1 MEREEIERAIE
12 RLVRVNEDPAQEF
25 QLLQPL
31 GVGSYGWVYKAY
43 HQATGSIVAVK
54 RVPLNEYDSIANC
67 VKELEILEA
76 CKSAHIV
83 AFNSAHIKDNELWIS
98 MEYCAGG
105 SVKDIVRL
113 RGKPFD
119 EAVIAALMFSA
130 LKGLV
135 YLHKHKMIHRDVKA
149 DNILLDDDGRA
160 KIADFG
166 VSAKLLSTYASKNT
180 FIGTPF
186 WMSPEILHK
195 HAYTA
200 KTDIWSL
207 GITAIELA
215 EGEPPY
221 ANSYPWLAMEKIK
234 KHPPRGLSEP
244 GRWSQEFNDF
254 LRLCLTLDPDERP
267 TSEDLLEDN
276 FIRRGAQS
284 ERRVLRNLF
293 RATHSLVE
301 KQRQNVGGRASPPR
315 GSASPRAKPRSSEE
329 DSPKR
334 APCGD
339 SNLPDSEA
347 EESPRSFRAPQV
359 YGTIVYHDAHEGQFS
374 LDLGDLQRAEPP
386 DAAAELELFQ
396 LKSAEVRRFEDQ
408 FQISAFVTAPE
419 IRAQLASLRR
429 DLKAKLEETRAA
441 YARLIGPLEEF
452 LAAKLELEE
461 QVARLRVR
469 GLDPRPSSESQLLAG
484 LPRPRNAGAPRPV
497 HSAGLR
503 ASIEEAL
510 RGRNAPGR
518 EPKAARAAPEPGK
531 PGKQN
536 FSVSNS
542 KPNFSSRSS
551 HQQAAFPVSVYA
563 FLHDKRPAKPPR
575 GSHLPPKSI
584 SSRTRLQG
592 KSPPNAHKQ

>member
-1 MEREEIERAIE
+1 MEREQIEKTIE
-12 RLVRVNEDPAQEF
+12 RLVRINEDPAQEF

-43 HQATGSIVAVK
+43 HQATGSILAVK
-54 RVPLNEYDSIANC
+54 RVPLNEYDSIGNC
-67 VKELEILEA
+67 IKELEILEA
-76 CKSAHIV
+76 CKSPHIV
-83 AFNSAHIKDNELWIS
+83 SFKSAHIKDNELWIA

-105 SVKDIVRL
+105 SVKDLMRL
-113 RGKPFD
+113 LAKPFD
-119 EAVIAALMFSA
+119 ESVIAALMFSV

-135 YLHKHKMIHRDVKA
+135 YLHKNRMIHRDVKA

-166 VSAKLLSTYASKNT
+166 VSAKLMSTYASKNT

-186 WMSPEILHK
+186 WMSPEILQK
-195 HAYTA
+195 NAYTA

-234 KHPPRGLSEP
+234 KNPPKGLSEP

-254 LRLCLTLDPDERP
+254 LRLCLTIDPDERP

-301 KQRQNVGGRASPPR
+301 RKRQTIDGRVSPAR
-315 GSASPRAKPRSSEE
+315 DSASPRPKPASNAE
-329 DSPKR
+329 DSPKQIPR
-334 APCGD
+334 GD
-339 SNLPDSEA
+339 SNVADSDG
-347 EESPRSFRAPQV
+347 EESPRSFRPPPA
-359 YGTIVYHDAHEGQFS
+359 YGTIVYHDAQEGQFS
-374 LDLGDLQRAEPP
+374 LDLGDLQRSEPADP
-386 DAAAELELFQ
+386 ARELDLFQ
-396 LKSAEVRRFEDQ
+396 QKSAKVRRYEDQ
-408 FQISAFVTAPE
+408 FQISAFVTVPE
-419 IRAQLASLRR
+419 IRGQIASLRR
-429 DLKAKLEETRAA
+429 DLKTKLEETRSA
-441 YARLIGPLEEF
+441 YNRLIVPLEEF
-452 LAAKLELEE
+452 LTAKVELEE
-461 QVARLRVR
+461 QGAKLRSQ
-469 GLDPRPSSESQLLAG
+469 GLDPRPSSESQLGAG
-484 LPRPRNAGAPRPV
+484 PLRTRLNPSQRIVPAP
-497 HSAGLR
+497 GLR
-503 ASIEEAL
+503 ASIEDAL
-510 RGRNAPGR
+510 RGRNPAGR
-518 EPKAARAAPEPGK
+518 ESRPAKAGELSK
-531 PGKQN
+531 LTKQN

-551 HQQAAFPVSVYA
+551 QQQPVFPVSVYA
-563 FLHDKRPAKPPR
+563 FLHDKKPPR

-592 KSPPNAHKQ
+592 KSPPNAGKHP